1 MENLDFKGDY
11 QTYVPLFSML
21 LNIANRFDAESLL
34 NYGLDDGSL
43 PWAVILSGFKDPAE
57 AKVEWSEFLDQ
68 QWRICFSF
76 LDFERDFS
84 NLEFHKLS
92 TFPFPKNIPIQHVGK
107 DIQSGVFSKYNS
119 HINTPVGIRKSRNC
133 ERDFYMLEMNHCL
146 SRSSRVATKKQ

>member
-57 AKVEWSEFLDQ
+57 AKVEWSEFLLDQ
-68 QWRICFSF
+68 QWRICFSL
-76 LDFERDFS
+76 LDPERNFS

-92 TFPFPKNIPIQHVGK
+92 TFPFSKKIPIQNLGK
-107 DIQSGVFSKYNS
+107 DMQ
-119 HINTPVGIRKSRNC
+119 TGIRIINFPKNPHNFIT
-133 ERDFYMLEMNHCL
+133 ERIQVYSF
-146 SRSSRVATKKQ
+146 